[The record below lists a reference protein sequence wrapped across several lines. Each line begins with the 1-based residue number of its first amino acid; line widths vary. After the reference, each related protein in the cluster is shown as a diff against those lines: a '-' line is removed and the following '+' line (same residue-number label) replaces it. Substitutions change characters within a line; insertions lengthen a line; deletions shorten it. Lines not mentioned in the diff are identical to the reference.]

1 MKKTRTVLAA
11 LLFGLLLGRAM
22 ADKTQA
28 ADGTGNL
35 SKARREELGR
45 KIGEIKAFL
54 AHTDDTNAARLLAFA
69 DELEREVRTK
79 KYGLVFER
87 HRERIDVELERNLPV
102 LTEDRK
108 RFVGDGGELNFL
120 IEGDNL
126 AALRLLE
133 KTQGV
138 ARGTA
143 FAVAS
148 SATTRAT
155 TRCS

>member
-54 AHTDDTNAARLLAFA
+54 AHSDDTNAARLLAFA

-79 KYGLVFER
+79 K
-87 HRERIDVELERNLPV
+87 
-102 LTEDRK
+102 
-108 RFVGDGGELNFL
+108 
-120 IEGDNL
+120 
-126 AALRLLE
+126 
-133 KTQGV
+133 
-138 ARGTA
+138 
-143 FAVAS
+143 
-148 SATTRAT
+148 
-155 TRCS
+155 